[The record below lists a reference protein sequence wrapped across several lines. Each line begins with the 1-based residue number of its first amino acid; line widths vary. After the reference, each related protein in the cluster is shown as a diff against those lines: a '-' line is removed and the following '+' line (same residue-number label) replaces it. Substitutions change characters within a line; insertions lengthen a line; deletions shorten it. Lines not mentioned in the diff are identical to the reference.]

1 MKLISLTCPNC
12 NANLDNID
20 PSRPFCYCQYCGT
33 KIALDDGSI
42 RKETH
47 IYDEAKIKETESKE
61 LLRLKELEIERER
74 EKEDKET
81 GKKLLIAA
89 VVILVIAFILHFIL
103 KTYST
108 IPLFTAAIGLYMG
121 LFGLLKLTSPNRDD
135 KK

>member
-33 KIALDDGSI
+33 KIALDDGTI

-47 IYDEAKIKETESKE
+47 IYDEAKIKETESSERVKMRE
-61 LLRLKELEIERER
+61 MDLEREHSKQMN
-74 EKEDKET
+74 EILKYV
-81 GKKLLIAA
+81 LIFAA
-89 VVILVIAFILHFIL
+89 VLFVVGIILAAFDVEIGGDIILFEILAGAWGVIL
-103 KTYST
+103 
-108 IPLFTAAIGLYMG
+108 
-121 LFGLLKLTSPNRDD
+121 KLAHD

>member
-33 KIALDDGSI
+33 KIALDDGTI

-47 IYDEAKIKETESKE
+47 IYDEAKIKETESSERVKMRE
-61 LLRLKELEIERER
+61 MDLEREHSKQMN
-74 EKEDKET
+74 EILKYV
-81 GKKLLIAA
+81 LIFAA
-89 VVILVIAFILHFIL
+89 VLL
-103 KTYST
+103 
-108 IPLFTAAIGLYMG
+108 AIGLILAAFDVEIGWYII
-121 LFGLLKLTSPNRDD
+121 LFEMLAGAWGVLLKLVHD

>member
-33 KIALDDGSI
+33 KIALDDGTI

-47 IYDEAKIKETESKE
+47 IYDEAKIKETESNE
-61 LLRLKELEIERER
+61 LLKLKELEIERER

-81 GKKLLIAA
+81 GKKLLIVA
-89 VVILVIAFILHFIL
+89 VAIFILAFILHFVL
-103 KTYST
+103 SAYSL
-108 IPLFTAAIGLYMG
+108 IPTLLAFGGVIVGIEGLS
-121 LFGLLKLTSPNRDD
+121 KISPNRDN